1 MGRGGGE
8 ERDDR
13 VAAAHFVVGWLP
25 LLAFVFAFGGA
36 DGASFCRVTIICYR
50 WAAARA
56 LSLICI
62 DLAALSVLKVGQV
75 ASQELVE
82 RLLGWATDT
91 RPSTHLRLRP
101 KARTGTDASS
111 RPRLGAKQT
120 TLLARGGLADAR

>member
-82 RLLGWATDT
+82 RLLGVGDRHASLHPSKNTAERTDGYGRVFPPTT
-91 RPSTHLRLRP
+91 R
-101 KARTGTDASS
+101 ARA
-111 RPRLGAKQT
+111 
-120 TLLARGGLADAR
+120 